1 MPLYL
6 GHVQCDRSAAD
17 IHRCIAP
24 ASNIT
29 FFNTDYDFMPCT
41 EENGLRLFQPI
52 ASYILGLSMSSKFHA
67 KMTRE
72 PRTGSLGKSWRE
84 IEWGNPHRPT
94 IHTPWDSTS
103 AFNPAL
109 RNSMDYLPAL
119 ARLEQF
125 PPLHRGIL
133 RGAGKALAPHRLRI
147 LGGRMSITELPKRK
161 DRPAS
166 ADRCPF
172 CQEAPAPEAPLDS
185 LTHAIHECRM
195 DGWQQHCGWA
205 MEAVCTMRER
215 FCVSTMTAVL
225 GLHCPLNFSAP
236 TKRDP
241 EPRRDRKRATGS
253 LRPVPFEKVQRAQ
266 REKMTPEMATLGA
279 TKLFFSD
286 GMRNPT
292 ETGDDQLLQVRG
304 PSISCRDLTP
314 EGLPAPDGR
323 TQRGAQYLGEPHRQ
337 GPVWA
342 STI

>member
-1 MPLYL
+1 LYLQAHSDEQDQDLISEEDMPLYL

-147 LGGRMSITELPKRK
+147 LGGRMSITELPKHK

-253 LRPVPFEKVQRAQ
+253 LRPVPFEKVQRA
-266 REKMTPEMATLGA
+266 
-279 TKLFFSD
+279 
-286 GMRNPT
+286 
-292 ETGDDQLLQVRG
+292 
-304 PSISCRDLTP
+304 
-314 EGLPAPDGR
+314 
-323 TQRGAQYLGEPHRQ
+323 
-337 GPVWA
+337 
-342 STI
+342 